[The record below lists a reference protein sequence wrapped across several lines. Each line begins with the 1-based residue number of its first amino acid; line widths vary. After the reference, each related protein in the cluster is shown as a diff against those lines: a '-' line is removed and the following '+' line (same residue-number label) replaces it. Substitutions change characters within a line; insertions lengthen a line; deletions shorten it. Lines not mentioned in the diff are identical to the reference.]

1 MVFVVLSW
9 YSLVIDPVV
18 AILLDTPSCYDR
30 LTTHPLIIHPLIT
43 HHLTTH
49 PLVSTGSPSECFM
62 IRNMFDPAEENEE
75 NWDQE
80 IREDVMEECGKY
92 GTVVH
97 CHVEKVRPGDTPV
110 PTGVFYINP
119 HI

>member
-1 MVFVVLSW
+1 
-9 YSLVIDPVV
+9 
-18 AILLDTPSCYDR
+18 
-30 LTTHPLIIHPLIT
+30 
-43 HHLTTH
+43 
-49 PLVSTGSPSECFM
+49 M